1 MLSVEE
7 LLELEETLRE
17 ELDDRLEE
25 ILARLNRTDQ
35 LTKLLHLLGLQDLL
49 RIPVEADRMLEGKI
63 LVIGKSEVKKINWQ
77 LWQKQWD

>member
-35 LTKLLHLLGLQDLL
+35 LTQLLHLLGLQDLL
-49 RIPVEADRMLEGKI
+49 RETLI
-63 LVIGKSEVKKINWQ
+63 
-77 LWQKQWD
+77 